1 MKRKIISFLLFIF
14 AVSVL
19 NLNGQ
24 TRNIIDSLK
33 QKLSTANG
41 AEKIDLLN
49 ALSNK
54 ILDVSVTKSLDYSF
68 EAIKLSREI
77 KDIEREILS
86 LAYLA
91 QIHLSSSSLD
101 SGFEV
106 IKIAIDLLPNV
117 KNKFLNGYVYIVRGR
132 LELEV
137 YHYENAFQD
146 FYNSHLMFE
155 EVKDFENSTKTLFYL
170 GNLFLN
176 LKDFES
182 ANEYY
187 KKALE
192 KAEIHN
198 LTTLIPVMLNRIA
211 FNLYCE
217 GNYDKAIES
226 NNYALKKGIEFNNI
240 DEQITSYT
248 YLGDYY
254 LDIKK
259 NHDSTLAYYNK
270 AIELAKKIEDKIA
283 AATLL
288 TKSSHI
294 SMLRNDMQT
303 ALKLDKEALALR
315 IAVGKTS
322 FVGSS
327 YTNVG
332 SDFLRMGEYDSSYTY
347 LQKGL
352 QIAVETSRYNF
363 QEYAYRVLSN
373 LFLKKNDFKK
383 AYEYYLKSSSA
394 RDSVLSR
401 DKGNEASKFK
411 FKYELAKMDSD
422 LKELEISQ
430 QNFKIV
436 FFALLAF
443 ILTVA
448 SIITTIYYLKNKRAN
463 KSLLKLSEEQ
473 EGIIKQRTNE
483 LEHELAKQQKIHE
496 EINRALE
503 KEKQLN
509 ELKSRFVSMVSH
521 EFRTPLT
528 SINLNI
534 EMLKRIIQKKDP
546 ASIEKTIRHTEN
558 IKNEIKR
565 VTSLMED
572 ILLRGKLEAGRM
584 DFNPEIVNLKEIT
597 EEIIENY
604 RNKSKNIKIELSIS
618 GAARDV
624 NIDTKMMYLILS
636 NLISN
641 AIKYSGKGETVKVDL
656 IFGKKKVIISVAD
669 YGIGIPEDEKENLF
683 MVFYRARNSK
693 DIKGYGLGLAITKQ
707 FIEMH
712 NGKIEF
718 ESRENEGSKFTVTI
732 PEN

>member
-1 MKRKIISFLLFIF
+1 MKRKIISFLFFIF

-41 AEKIDLLN
+41 AERIDLLN

-77 KDIEREILS
+77 KDIESEILS

-106 IKIAIDLLPNV
+106 IKTAIDLLPNV
-117 KNKFLNGYVYIVRGR
+117 KNKYINGYVYMVKGR

-146 FYNSHLMFE
+146 FYNSHLLFE
-155 EVKDFENSTKTLFYL
+155 EVKDYENSIKTLMLL
-170 GNLFLN
+170 GTLFSN
-176 LKDFES
+176 LKDFEES
-182 ANEYY
+182 NEYY

-192 KAEIHN
+192 EAENHS
-198 LTTLIPVMLNRIA
+198 LTTFIPVMLNTIA
-211 FNLYCE
+211 FNLFYE
-217 GNYDKAIES
+217 GNYDKATES
-226 NNYALKKGIEFNNI
+226 CNYALKKGIEFNNI

-259 NHDSTLAYYNK
+259 NYDSTLAYYNK
-270 AIELAKKIEDKIA
+270 ALELAKKIENKIA
-283 AATLL
+283 AAMLL
-288 TKSSHI
+288 TKSAHTF
-294 SMLRNDMQT
+294 MLKNDMQT
-303 ALKLDKEALALR
+303 ALKLDKEALVLR
-315 IAVGKTS
+315 IAVGKTP
-322 FVGSS
+322 FIGSS

-363 QEYAYRVLSN
+363 QEYAYRILSN

-383 AYEYYLKSSSA
+383 AYEYYLSSSSA

-401 DKGNEASKFK
+401 DKGNEVSKFK

-430 QNFKIV
+430 QNFKLV
-436 FFALLAF
+436 FFALLAI

-463 KSLLKLSEEQ
+463 KNLLKLSEEQ
-473 EGIIKQRTNE
+473 EGIIKQRTME
-483 LEHELAKQQKIHE
+483 LEKELSKQKQIQE
-496 EINRALE
+496 EINRALD

-534 EMLKRIIQKKDP
+534 EMLKRIIQKNDST
-546 ASIEKTIRHTEN
+546 SIGKTIKHTEN

-584 DFNPEIVNLKEIT
+584 DFNPEMVNLKEIT

-624 NIDTKMMYLILS
+624 NIDTNMMYLILS

-641 AIKYSGKGETVKVDL
+641 AIKYSGSGEIVKVDL
-656 IFGKKKVIISVAD
+656 IFGKKEVIISIAD
-669 YGIGIPEDEKENLF
+669 YGIGIPEDEQENLF

-732 PEN
+732 PES